1 MYNQNKPKGYNN
13 SVVTSIY
20 GAVPGSIFISKLNSD
35 TDILLSIQLFPCLSR
50 VTICFYTQGC
60 HLSPY
65 SVLQSQN
72 FVPVSTPF
80 PPPSLHSFIHSSINS
95 SHCPTFSLSFSL
107 SLHPSIYPFSS
118 SFLLIN
124 TY

>member
-80 PPPSLHSFIHSSINS
+80 PPPSLHSFIHSSIHQLLPL
-95 SHCPTFSLSFSL
+95 SHFLSLILSLSPSLHL
-107 SLHPSIYPFSS
+107 SLLFILSS
-118 SFLLIN
+118 N
-124 TY
+124 